1 MEVREMSLGFVRHS
15 WCPAM
20 PSLTRDEHWS
30 LRLEP
35 IIWDYPPSFHME
47 ADFPR
52 ISRSFNIDSLLVQ
65 YTGHVASSAWPLA
78 MFTILEWRIE

>member
-1 MEVREMSLGFVRHS
+1 M
-15 WCPAM
+15 
-20 PSLTRDEHWS
+20 
-30 LRLEP
+30 
-35 IIWDYPPSFHME
+35 DYPPSFHME